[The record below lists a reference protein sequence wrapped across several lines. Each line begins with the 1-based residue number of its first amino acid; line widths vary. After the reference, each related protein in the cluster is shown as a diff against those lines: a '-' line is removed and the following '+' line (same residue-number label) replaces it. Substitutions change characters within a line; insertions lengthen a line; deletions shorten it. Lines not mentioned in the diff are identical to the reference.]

1 MIKLLDFLMAPVT
14 LLAAIWLKLIRRY
27 NVGLFRSRSSISKSI
42 FEFVGVFPITDH
54 YYEPYLGKF
63 VEEKKRVLTGINLNI
78 EAQLDLLTKFN
89 FNDELLG
96 LADLPIDPL
105 TFSFFKGPFRSGDAE
120 ICYNIVR
127 FFEPTQIVEIGCG
140 HSSML
145 MQHAIAKNHEINS
158 NYCCNHICIEP
169 FEAPYLKDLKVDF
182 VKKSVTEM
190 DLGIFKSLNAGDIL
204 FIDSSHI
211 IRAGGDVLFEYLTIL
226 PVLKSGVLIHVHD
239 IFTPNHYLNQ
249 WTADGV
255 NFWNEQYLLEAFLSC
270 NPNFEIVLSVNY
282 LKNSHYKALKNV
294 CPILE
299 EDREPGSFWMRRI

>member
-1 MIKLLDFLMAPVT
+1 MIKILDFFMAPVT
-14 LLAAIWLKLIRRY
+14 LLAAFWLKLIRRY

-42 FEFVGVFPITDH
+42 FEFVGVFPITNH

-78 EAQLDLLTKFN
+78 DAQLELLTKFN

-96 LADLPIDPL
+96 MADLPFDSL

-120 ICYNIVR
+120 ICYNVVR
-127 FFEPTQIVEIGCG
+127 FFQPTQIVEIGCG

-145 MQHAIAKNHEINS
+145 MQHAIAKNQEINS
-158 NYCCNHICIEP
+158 NYSCNHICIEP
-169 FEAPYLKDLKVDF
+169 FEAAYLKDLNVDF

-226 PVLKSGVLIHVHD
+226 PVLKSGVLIHVRH
-239 IFTPNHYLNQ
+239 IYPKSL
-249 WTADGV
+249 
-255 NFWNEQYLLEAFLSC
+255 
-270 NPNFEIVLSVNY
+270 P
-282 LKNSHYKALKNV
+282 KAV
-294 CPILE
+294 DC
-299 EDREPGSFWMRRI
+299 GWC

>member
-1 MIKLLDFLMAPVT
+1 MIKILDIILAPIT
-14 LLAAIWLKLIRRY
+14 FFASIWLKLIRRY
-27 NVGLFRSRSSISKSI
+27 NVGLFRSRSNISKKI
-42 FEFVGVFPITDH
+42 FEFVGVFPITDN
-54 YYEPYLGKF
+54 YYEPYVGKHR
-63 VEEKKRVLTGINLNI
+63 VEKNRLLTGIELKI
-78 EAQLDLLTKFN
+78 EEQLVLLEKFN
-89 FNDELLG
+89 FNDELLA
-96 LADLPIDPL
+96 LNNLPKNPL
-105 TFSFFKGPFRSGDAE
+105 IFSFFKGPFRSGDAE
-120 ICYNIVR
+120 ICYNVVR
-127 FFEPTQIVEIGCG
+127 FFQPSQIVEIGCG

-145 MQHAIAKNHEINS
+145 MQHAIAKNQEINS
-158 NYCCNHICIEP
+158 NYSCNHICIEP
-169 FEAPYLKDLKVDF
+169 FEAAYLKDLNVDH

-239 IFTPNHYLNQ
+239 IFTPNHYLKQ

-270 NPNFEIVLSVNY
+270 NPNFEILLSVNF